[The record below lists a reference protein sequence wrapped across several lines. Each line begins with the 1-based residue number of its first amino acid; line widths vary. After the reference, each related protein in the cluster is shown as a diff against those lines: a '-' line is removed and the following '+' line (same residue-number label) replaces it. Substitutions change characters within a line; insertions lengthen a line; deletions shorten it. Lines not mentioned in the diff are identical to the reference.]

1 MTPPPLEG
9 KIKSVDDLAVDLD
22 ALRAQGKRVV
32 QCHGVFDLLHPGHIR
47 HFEAARAEGD
57 VLVVTVTP
65 DRFVNKGP
73 GRPVFNQRLRAESI
87 AALQSVDYVAIDEW
101 PTAVEAI
108 RRLKPAVYVK
118 GSDYADAGDDLTG
131 KIVEERRAVEEHGGR
146 IHFTAEITFSS
157 SGLLNVHFDVY
168 PEEAQSFLREFRQRH
183 SADEVIGLLRD
194 LKGLRVLVIGDAIID
209 EYHYVQSLGKSP
221 KELLVTTR
229 YLREEQFAG
238 GILACAN
245 HVAGFCDRVDLV
257 TCLGT
262 RDSREEFIRSHLKG
276 NVSPTFFYRD
286 DTGTVVKRRY
296 VEQAFLSKMFEV
308 SFLDDTD
315 LPEPVGR
322 EVERHVARVA
332 SGYDLVLVADYGH
345 GFLGRDLI
353 RLLASE
359 ARYLA
364 VNAQTNSANA
374 GYNLVTKYPRADYV
388 CIDEP
393 EVRLAAQDRRTDLEQ
408 IMRVLAK
415 DLTCRRISI
424 TQGHKGC
431 IAYAEHEGFHHV
443 PVLSRE
449 IVDRI
454 GAGDAY
460 LSVTAPC
467 AAAGYPADV
476 IGFIGNAVGALAVR
490 IIGNRTPVEPV
501 PLFKF
506 ITALLK

>member
-1 MTPPPLEG
+1 MMTPTPER
-9 KIKSVDDLAVDLD
+9 KITSVDDLAVTLQ

-87 AALQSVDYVAIDEW
+87 AALQSVDYVAINEW
-101 PTAVEAI
+101 PTAIEAI
-108 RRLKPAVYVK
+108 RRLEPAVYAK

-131 KIVEERRAVEEHGGR
+131 KIVEERRAVEELGGR
-146 IHFTAEITFSS
+146 IHFTTEITFSS

-168 PEEAQSFLREFRQRH
+168 PEEAQSFLRDFRRRH
-183 SADEVIGLLRD
+183 SSDEVIGLLKE
-194 LKGLRVLVIGDAIID
+194 LKGLRVLVIGDTIID

-229 YLREEQFAG
+229 FLRDEQFAG

-262 RDSREEFIRSHLKG
+262 QDSREEFIRSHLKD
-276 NVSPTFFYRD
+276 NIAPAFFYRD

-315 LPEPVGR
+315 LPEAVSR
-322 EVERHVARVA
+322 QVERHLARVL

-353 RLLASE
+353 GLLAAE

-364 VNAQTNSANA
+364 VNAQTNSANT
-374 GYNLVTKYPRADYV
+374 GFNLVTKYPRADYV

-393 EVRLAAQDRRTDLEQ
+393 EVRLAAQDRRTGLEE
-408 IMRVLAK
+408 IMRDLAK
-415 DLTCRRISI
+415 DLACRRIAI
-424 TQGHKGC
+424 TRGHNGC
-431 IAYAEHEGFHHV
+431 IAYTEHEGFHHV

-449 IVDRI
+449 IVDRV

-467 AAAGYPADV
+467 AAAGYPAEV

-506 ITALLK
+506 VTALLK